1 MQEQELIATRW
12 TLQEAEIGDGLPR
25 AYGLR
30 QRTVAMREL
39 RVSKISVVPRLRHRR
54 KILFFVRG
62 RQLQR
67 SARLRRQS
75 LSARQVE

>member
-1 MQEQELIATRW
+1 MQEQDLIATRW
-12 TLQEAEIGDGLPR
+12 TRQEAEIGDGLPR
-25 AYGLR
+25 AHGLR
-30 QRTVAMREL
+30 QRTVAMHES
-39 RVSKISVVPRLRHRR
+39 RVSKINIVARLRHRR

-75 LSARQVE
+75 LSAEE